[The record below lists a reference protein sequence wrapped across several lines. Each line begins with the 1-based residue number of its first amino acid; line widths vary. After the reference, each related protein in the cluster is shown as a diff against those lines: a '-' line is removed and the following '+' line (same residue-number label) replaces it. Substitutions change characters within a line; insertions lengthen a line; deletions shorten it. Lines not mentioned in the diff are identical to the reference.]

1 MARWTIDEPA
11 GITLEKLS
19 ELKVRVVAG
28 HIDVIATED
37 RPRLE
42 VLEVDGPELL
52 ITEEDGVLTVTYED
66 LTWEGIMKWLRPR
79 YRRRAALAVMVPPGC
94 RVEMGVVSA
103 TAVIAGTSGGVT
115 ARAVAGDLTL
125 DGVSGETVVQTVSG
139 DLEARDLSGRLTF
152 GTVQGDLTIAGGT
165 IEHLYG
171 KTVNSK
177 IMADVDLAD
186 HCRVRLSTLSGFITL
201 RVPET
206 PGTFVELRSTSGNVS
221 SAFDGLTRTEGP
233 GAVSLTGHVGAGTGS
248 VTAVTVSGDVT
259 LLRREAHETGTP
271 EENL

>member
-66 LTWEGIMKWLRPR
+66 LTWEGLMKWLRPR

-94 RVEMGVVSA
+94 RVELGVVSA

-139 DLEARDLSGRLTF
+139 DLEARDLSGRLNF

-165 IEHLYG
+165 IEQLYG

-186 HCRVRLSTLSGFITL
+186 HCRVRLSTLSGFITM

-206 PGTFVELRSTSGNVS
+206 PGAFVELRSTSGNVS
-221 SAFDGLTRTEGP
+221 SAFDGLTRADSP
-233 GAVSLTGHVGAGTGS
+233 GSASLTGHVGDGTGS

-259 LLRREAHETGTP
+259 LLRREEAE
-271 EENL
+271 

>member
-19 ELKVRVVAG
+19 ELRVRIVAG
-28 HIDVIATED
+28 HIDVIATDD
-37 RPRLE
+37 RPRLD
-42 VLEVDGPELL
+42 VLDVEGPELL

-79 YRRRAALAVMVPPGC
+79 YKRRTALAVMVPPEC
-94 RVEMGVVSA
+94 RVELGVVSA
-103 TAVIAGTSGGVT
+103 TAVIAGTTGGVT
-115 ARAVAGDLTL
+115 ARGVAGDITL
-125 DGVSGETVVQTVSG
+125 DGVSGETTVQTVSG
-139 DLEARDLSGRLTF
+139 DLEARDLSGRLNY

-165 IEHLYG
+165 VEQLYA

-201 RVPET
+201 RVPEN
-206 PGTFVELRSTSGNVS
+206 PGAFVDLRSTSGGVS
-221 SAFDGLTRTEGP
+221 SAFDGMTRGDGP
-233 GAVSLTGHVGAGTGS
+233 GSASLTGHVGEGTGS

-259 LLRREAHETGTP
+259 LLRRDAPEAVTHK
-271 EENL
+271 EN